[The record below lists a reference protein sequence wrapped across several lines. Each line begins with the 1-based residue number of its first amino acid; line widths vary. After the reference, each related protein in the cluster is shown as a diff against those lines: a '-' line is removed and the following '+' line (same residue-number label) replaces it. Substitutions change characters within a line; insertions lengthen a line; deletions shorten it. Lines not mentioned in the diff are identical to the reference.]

1 MNKNKDAAERQTNL
15 SLAYRCVIII
25 SLFILSGCG
34 YTVRSN
40 FPPDIKTVHI
50 ETFANKVSI
59 TQETTDRYSYRT
71 YRPLLEVDITN
82 AVINR
87 FIYYGD
93 LRIVKEKNAD
103 LALSGELKDFIRQP
117 LRTSSSG
124 NAEEFRLNLIV
135 DITLKNTKRNKVMWT
150 ERDLIGDTTYF
161 VTGPLAKSEAQAMDE
176 AIKDLARRIVDRVV
190 EGW

>member
-1 MNKNKDAAERQTNL
+1 MGNKLLTIA
-15 SLAYRCVIII
+15 LA
-25 SLFILSGCG
+25 FMLSGCG
-34 YTVRSN
+34 YTVKSN
-40 FPPDIKTVHI
+40 FPPDIKTIHI
-50 ETFANKVSI
+50 DTFANKVSI

-93 LRIVKEKNAD
+93 LRVVKEKNAD
-103 LALSGELKDFIRQP
+103 LIMTGELKDFIRQP

-124 NAEEFRLNLIV
+124 DVEEFRLNIVV
-135 DITLKNTKRNKVMWT
+135 DITLKNTRRNEVMWI
-150 ERDLIGDTTYF
+150 EENLIGDTTYF
-161 VTGPLAKSEAQAMDE
+161 VTGSLAKSEAQAMDE